1 MILNPIDQ
9 RIRDEGFNFVPFDRF
24 LAERFVP
31 KTLDMSGGISTLP
44 ILPLINPY
52 QGSGDDRDRFDTPD
66 PVDEGLLTADFAP
79 DQSMTGIMGMTD
91 EEQEAINAMKNPGLT
106 KGQMAQIG
114 FGLVT
119 NPIGAIFN
127 ARRIRKQNEARALER
142 AQEAAAQADFD
153 RAMAQGQDF
162 YDSLNEGR
170 GATSTAESRATAGDD
185 PGYSGPSP
193 FADGGRA
200 GYQEGGSIEA
210 RLEQLGGDVTS
221 AEQMLQGINERL
233 QSAESSLGS
242 GGGLGSLPSGIA
254 NNMMPSVQTPDPF
267 MGDNIPDGLVN
278 RPLLEFPKP
287 QNLEQPIQTPSGQ
300 VQAFEQA
307 FPGIPDSR
315 PMGLA
320 AADGT
325 MSFLKPVP
333 PEQQMEQF
341 NTSQGK
347 LSPEE
352 RVTNAERSLLTRD
365 MKTQQQ
371 LDYIDRVVKSG
382 GMDYLVDLDY
392 FNNSKLGTFQQ
403 PTFGTG
409 GQGVMGGSRSP
420 LQTALGFADGGI
432 ADMLDIYD

>member
-1 MILNPIDQ
+1 MILDPIDQ

-52 QGSGDDRDRFDTPD
+52 QGSGDDRDTVTTAPPDTSGFDYETD
-66 PVDEGLLTADFAP
+66 AYGLDNLSAFEKGLTE
-79 DQSMTGIMGMTD
+79 
-91 EEQEAINAMKNPGLT
+91 EEQEALNEYRNPQLS
-106 KGQMAQIG
+106 KGQIAQIG

-119 NPIGAIFN
+119 NPIGTIFN

-221 AEQMLQGINERL
+221 AEQMLQNINERL

-242 GGGLGSLPSGIA
+242 GGANSVTINAGMQQPTVLGGGLGGLPGLPANVGIFA
-254 NNMMPSVQTPDPF
+254 GRPVDIGGVAQPINPQTTGPLNNM
-267 MGDNIPDGLVN
+267 
-278 RPLLEFPKP
+278 LEFDKEADFDKDPYKNTLLGGLS
-287 QNLEQPIQTPSGQ
+287 QDGQRFDSAQSAFDALAEQTRKYRE
-300 VQAFEQA
+300 V
-307 FPGIPDSR
+307 
-315 PMGLA
+315 
-320 AADGT
+320 
-325 MSFLKPVP
+325 
-333 PEQQMEQF
+333 
-341 NTSQGK
+341 
-347 LSPEE
+347 SPF
-352 RVTNAERSLLTRD
+352 TRD
-365 MKTQQQ
+365 MVGTEQFQGEEGFKRFTDMFNEINDPSYVAPSPQ
-371 LDYIDRVVKSG
+371 LLSAGPRLTG
-382 GMDYLVDLDY
+382 
-392 FNNSKLGTFQQ
+392 
-403 PTFGTG
+403 G